1 MHDGMSTFYIVST
14 SDLIGQGSKTTKKL
28 MFKVHFIRYF
38 LRFYVIWDA
47 IAQYACLLG

>member
-1 MHDGMSTFYIVST
+1 MICITRKVLTAMHDGMSTFYIVST

-38 LRFYVIWDA
+38 LRFYVN
-47 IAQYACLLG
+47 